1 LTDNL
6 EVRPTLIKLIAFFL
20 ARFLYGCHEA
30 LVCKWGEGGIFSL
43 IKNDGNCNSSMSSKN
58 WWVQKII
65 RRRRRRK
72 MEANNFTKG
81 MGDLDEEVE
90 FPLIIDRAVELAFPA
105 RTFGR
110 PRFVLVF

>member
-1 LTDNL
+1 
-6 EVRPTLIKLIAFFL
+6 
-20 ARFLYGCHEA
+20 
-30 LVCKWGEGGIFSL
+30 
-43 IKNDGNCNSSMSSKN
+43 
-58 WWVQKII
+58 
-65 RRRRRRK
+65 